1 MAIFTVH
8 VPNDR
13 DDAFSRAERTAF
25 VRDGFSV
32 AAFLFGPL
40 YLLRFRAWSVALAW
54 IVIVAGGGWLCHLA
68 RLPGDVGS
76 ALYLLVALFTG
87 LEAGSLRQFAL
98 ARRGYDVAD
107 VVEGPSL
114 ADGERTFFRRAV
126 LEGLPAS
133 RTVAGSLAPRPNE
146 PVIGFFPDPD
156 RTP

>member
-32 AAFLFGPL
+32 AAFVFGPL
-40 YLLRFRAWSVALAW
+40 YLLRFGAWLAALAW
-54 IVIVAGGGWLCHLA
+54 VVAVAGGGWLCNQA
-68 RLPGDVGS
+68 RLPGGVEVG
-76 ALYLLVALFTG
+76 LFLLVALFTG
-87 LEAGSLRQFAL
+87 LEASSLRRFAL
-98 ARRGYDVAD
+98 RRRGYDLAD
-107 VVEGPSL
+107 VVEGSGRE
-114 ADGERTFFRRAV
+114 DGERTFFRRAV

-133 RTVAGSLAPRPNE
+133 RTVAGSAGPRPNE

-156 RTP
+156 RVP

>member
-25 VRDGFSV
+25 VRDGFSL
-32 AAFLFGPL
+32 AACVFGPL
-40 YLLRFRAWSVALAW
+40 YLLRFRAWLALLGW
-54 IVIVAGGGWLCHLA
+54 IAIVAGGGWLCYQA
-68 RLPGDVGS
+68 RLPGAVAFG
-76 ALYLLVALFTG
+76 LYLLVALFTG
-87 LEAGSLRQFAL
+87 CEASSLRRFTL
-98 ARRGYDVAD
+98 RRRGYDFAD
-107 VVEGPSL
+107 VVDGSSRE
-114 ADGERTFFRRAV
+114 DGERVFFRRAV

-146 PVIGFFPDPD
+146 PVIGLFPDPD

>member
-32 AAFLFGPL
+32 AAFVFGPL
-40 YLLRFRAWSVALAW
+40 YLLRFGAWLAALAW
-54 IVIVAGGGWLCHLA
+54 VVVVAGGGWLCHLA
-68 RLPGDVGS
+68 RLPGGVGVG
-76 ALYLLVALFTG
+76 LYLLVALLTG
-87 LEAGSLRQFAL
+87 LEASSLRRFAL
-98 ARRGYDVAD
+98 GRRGYDLAD
-107 VVEGPSL
+107 VVEGSSRQ
-114 ADGERTFFRRAV
+114 DGERTFFRRAV

-133 RTVAGSLAPRPNE
+133 RTVAGSAAPRPNE

-156 RTP
+156 RGP